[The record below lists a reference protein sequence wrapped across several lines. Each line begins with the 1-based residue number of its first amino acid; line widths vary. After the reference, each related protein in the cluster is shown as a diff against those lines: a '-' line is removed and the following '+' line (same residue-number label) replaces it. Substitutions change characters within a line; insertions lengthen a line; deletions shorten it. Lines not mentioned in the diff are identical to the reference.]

1 MIFIDIQILKMA
13 QNRLHKNQWQI
24 ERNNT
29 LSLGYCFIAINSIV
43 DNKPKEI
50 GLKDIDLG

>member
-1 MIFIDIQILKMA
+1 MA
-13 QNRLHKNQWQI
+13 QNRLYNNSWQQ
-24 ERNNT
+24 ECSNT

-43 DNKPKEI
+43 DIKLNNI

>member
-1 MIFIDIQILKMA
+1 MA